1 MRLDHTAALVMSW
14 AAPLYKDGP
23 SAAFVGQLDLSDG
36 EELLARCH
44 DICPWYGEV
53 IRNRKHFVKCL
64 IEDELTS
71 RTVPCQVVI
80 PAAGSSPLALE
91 LLLNQ
96 RLRVKRVIEVDI
108 AGMAEKRQLYSEV
121 APDLAGRIACITADI
136 TAGEFSIEMLK
147 AEGEYESNS
156 PTIVLFEGISYY
168 IKEEFLRRAIG
179 LFQSERQQNLVVVEY
194 LLPCSFIKKATQPIP
209 SKIFRTIGDYAGLSN
224 IRCYNPDEVEQFFDS
239 VRSSEVRHFFLTD
252 MERLRKGKPQRF
264 VEESDGWVACSV
276 GTV

>member
-1 MRLDHTAALVMSW
+1 MSW

-23 SAAFVGQLDLSDG
+23 SAEFVGQLDLSDG

-71 RTVPCQVVI
+71 RTVPSQVVI

-96 RLRVKRVIEVDI
+96 RLRVKKVIEVDI

-121 APDLAGRIACITADI
+121 APDLADRIACITADI

-168 IKEEFLRRAIG
+168 IEEESLRRAIG
-179 LFQSERQQNLVVVEY
+179 LFQSERQQNLVLVEY
-194 LLPCSFIKKATQPIP
+194 LLPCSFIKKAIQPIP

-224 IRCYNPDEVEQFFDS
+224 IRCYSPDEVEQFFDS
-239 VRSSEVRHFFLTD
+239 VRSSEVRHYFLTD
-252 MERLRKGKPQRF
+252 MERLRKGKTQRF

-276 GTV
+276 GTL

>member
-1 MRLDHTAALVMSW
+1 VGGSFV
-14 AAPLYKDGP
+14 KDGP
-23 SAAFVGQLDLSDG
+23 SATFVGQLDLSDG
-36 EELLARCH
+36 EELLARCY

-96 RLRVKRVIEVDI
+96 RLCIKKVIEVDI
-108 AGMAEKRQLYSEV
+108 AGMAEKSQLYSEV
-121 APDLAGRIACITADI
+121 APDLADRIACITADI

-156 PTIVLFEGISYY
+156 PTIVLLEGISYY
-168 IKEEFLRRAIG
+168 IKEEFLRRAVG
-179 LFQSERQQNLVVVEY
+179 LFQSERQQNLIIVEY
-194 LLPCSFIKKATQPIP
+194 LLPCSFIKNAIQPIP

-224 IRCYNPDEVEQFFDS
+224 IRCYSPDEVEQFFDS
-239 VRSSEVRHFFLTD
+239 ACSSDVRHYFLTD
-252 MERLRKGKPQRF
+252 MERLRKEKTQRF
-264 VEESDGWVACSV
+264 VEESDEWVACSV
-276 GTV
+276 GTL

>member
-23 SAAFVGQLDLSDG
+23 SAEFVGQLDLSNG

-53 IRNRKHFVKCL
+53 IRHRKHFVKCL

-71 RTVPCQVVI
+71 GTVPSQVVI

-121 APDLAGRIACITADI
+121 APDLADRIACITADI

-147 AEGEYESNS
+147 AEGEYDSDS

-168 IKEEFLRRAIG
+168 IEEEFLRRAVG
-179 LFQSERQQNLVVVEY
+179 LFQSERQQNRVLVEY
-194 LLPCSFIKKATQPIP
+194 LLPCSFIKRAMQPIP

-224 IRCYNPDEVEQFFDS
+224 IRCYSPDEVEQFFDS
-239 VRSSEVRHFFLTD
+239 ACSSDVRHYFLTD
-252 MERLRKGKPQRF
+252 MERLRKGKTQRF

-276 GTV
+276 GTL